1 MIMRETRSNAEI
13 QSLFEETIDNGLS
26 LMVWQRHEDNSIS
39 FQAHARLLDIS
50 ENGVLKYFFY
60 DCKGEVTQTEV
71 FFASMDSTIL
81 FKTTDFKYSQNTMLL
96 TVPMEVKRKERRTSQ
111 RVKIKVHE
119 LRYIEISI
127 FAKNQ
132 KELNALTVNCQLI
145 DLSDTGACLLV
156 SKETFQKID
165 TELPFSIKSLTTL
178 EIAGNKAKVMNS
190 RKYKGPTLSQ
200 GEFYALGIMFV

>member
-1 MIMRETRSNAEI
+1 MRETRSFTEI
-13 QSLFEETIDNGLS
+13 QSLFVETIENGLS
-26 LMVWQRHEDNSIS
+26 LMVWQRRDDNSIS
-39 FQAHARLLDIS
+39 FQAHARLLEIS
-50 ENGVLKYFFY
+50 ENGVLKYFLY
-60 DCKGEVTQTEV
+60 DCKGDVSKAEV

-81 FKTTDFKYSQNTMLL
+81 FKTKDFEYANNTMLL
-96 TVPMEVKRKERRTSQ
+96 TIPFEVKRKERRTSQ

-119 LRYIEISI
+119 LRYIEINI

-132 KELNALTVNCQLI
+132 RELNALTVNCQLI

-165 TELPFSIKSLTTL
+165 TNLAFTIKSLTTL
-178 EIAGNKAKVMNS
+178 EIAGNKARVMNS